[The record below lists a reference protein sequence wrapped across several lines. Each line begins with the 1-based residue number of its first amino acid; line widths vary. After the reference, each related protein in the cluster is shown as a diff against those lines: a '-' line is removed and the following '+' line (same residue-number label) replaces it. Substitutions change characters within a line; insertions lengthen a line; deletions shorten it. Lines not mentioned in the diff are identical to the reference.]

1 MKYNNKIQTARKKY
15 LMRLP
20 LTDQEQ
26 ALIEKDFSG
35 KDFSFFKEDNNQFIL
50 PERYD
55 EEATFSLIE
64 KRIGR
69 NNRKPFIK
77 YISYAAA
84 IIIIA
89 LLSTVIYNYETQ
101 SPTILYASTS
111 YGEKKI
117 IDLPDGTSIE
127 LNSLSS
133 ISYPKEMK
141 GKTRNVTLEGE
152 AYFDVAKDP
161 NKAFIVR
168 AGEIEVK
175 VLGTKFNINAYDNQ
189 ENITTTL
196 FEGSVSVGTNPRNT
210 NKLKPGEQAVFS
222 KKTEKIETRTLTNP
236 DLEGSW
242 RNNVLVFDNEKLSDI
257 LNTLSRQYNVKFDI
271 DNEQLEQLRI
281 TARFSS
287 NESIENALA
296 ILGKSAEFGYS
307 KEDNIYKITRRK

>member
-15 LMRLP
+15 LKRLP
-20 LTDQEQ
+20 LTDQEETF
-26 ALIEKDFSG
+26 IEKDFSG

-55 EEATFSLIE
+55 EEVTFTLIE

-69 NNRKPFIK
+69 NNHKPFIK

-89 LLSTVIYNYETQ
+89 LLSTVIYNYGTQ
-101 SPTILYASTS
+101 SPAMLYASTT
-111 YGEKKI
+111 YGERKI
-117 IDLPDGTSIE
+117 IDLPDGTSVE

-133 ISYPKEMK
+133 ISYPKEMN

-175 VLGTKFNINAYDNQ
+175 VLGTKFNINAYKNQ

-196 FEGSVSVGTNPRNT
+196 FEGAVSVGRNSRYTNR
-210 NKLKPGEQAVFS
+210 LEPGEQAIFS
-222 KKTEKIETRTLTNP
+222 KKTERIETLTLTNP
-236 DLEGSW
+236 NIQSSW
-242 RNNVLVFDNEKLSDI
+242 RNNILVFDNERLSDI
-257 LNTLSRQYNVKFDI
+257 LNTLSRQYNIKFDI
-271 DNEQLEQLRI
+271 DNEQLKQLRI
-281 TARFSS
+281 TARFGS

-296 ILGKSAEFGYS
+296 ILGKSAEFEYS
-307 KEDNIYKITRRK
+307 KESNIYKITRRE